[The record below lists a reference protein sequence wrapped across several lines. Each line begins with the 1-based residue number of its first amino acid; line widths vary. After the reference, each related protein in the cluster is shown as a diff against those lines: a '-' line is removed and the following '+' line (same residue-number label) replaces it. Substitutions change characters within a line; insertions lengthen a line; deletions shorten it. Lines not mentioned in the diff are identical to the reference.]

1 MSVCLSVCL
10 SLGTRAA
17 PWGRAEAAEVRVRG
31 QRPEGLVFSRVLVG
45 LGSVGIRGPAGGHR
59 CPAPGPG
66 AFLTTEQH

>member
-31 QRPEGLVFSRVLVG
+31 QRPEGLVSSRVLVG
-45 LGSVGIRGPAGGHR
+45 LWVFGGQQGGLAAQ
-59 CPAPGPG
+59 PPGR
-66 AFLTTEQH
+66 ERS